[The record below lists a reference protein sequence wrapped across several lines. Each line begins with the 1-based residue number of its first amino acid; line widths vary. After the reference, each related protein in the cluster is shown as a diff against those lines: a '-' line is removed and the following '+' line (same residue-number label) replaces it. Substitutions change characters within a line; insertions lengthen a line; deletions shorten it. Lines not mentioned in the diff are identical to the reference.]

1 MAISMQDI
9 KELRELTGA
18 GLMEVKK
25 ALEEANGDKEAAVKA
40 IRLAGKKSLAKRED
54 RSTANG
60 LVMAKVLD
68 TADGQAGVMVELNSE
83 TDFVGKSP
91 KFVEAAEEIM
101 QALVDSGVSTRE
113 ELLEAKCGEATVKEK
128 VEEIGALFSEN
139 IVLGKVT
146 RIDGEAVTCYL
157 HYSSADLPA
166 QVGVLV
172 ATDKAGADVAHD
184 IALHIAAY
192 DPRFI
197 DREEVPQAELDK
209 ERETLREMTLKEGKP
224 EKIVDKIV
232 EGRMGSF
239 YKDNCLLDQDFAKD
253 PKKSV
258 GQIVKASGGKVTAFA
273 RFHVGS

>member
-25 ALEEANGDKEAAVKA
+25 ALEAANGDKDEAVKA

-60 LVMAKVLD
+60 LVMAKVVD
-68 TADGQAGVMVELNSE
+68 TDQCQAGVMLEMNSE

-91 KFVEAAEEIM
+91 KFVAAAEEIL
-101 QALVDSGVSTRE
+101 QALVDSAVSTRE
-113 ELLEAKCGEATVKEK
+113 ELLEAKCGEGTVQDK
-128 VEEIGALFSEN
+128 VEEIGALFSEH

-146 RIDGEAVTCYL
+146 RVEGEAVTSYL

-172 ATDKAGADVAHD
+172 ATDKAGEEVAHD
-184 IALHIAAY
+184 IALHVAAY
-192 DPRFI
+192 SPRFI
-197 DREEVPQAELDK
+197 DREEVPQEELDK
-209 ERETLREMTLKEGKP
+209 ERETLREMTIKEGKP

-253 PKKSV
+253 PKQTV
-258 GQIVKASGGKVTAFA
+258 GQIVKAAGGKVTAFA

>member
-60 LVMAKVLD
+60 LVTAKVLD

-113 ELLEAKCGEATVKEK
+113 ELLAAKCGEGTVKEK

-146 RIDGEAVTCYL
+146 RIEGE
-157 HYSSADLPA
+157 
-166 QVGVLV
+166 VGVLV

>member
-113 ELLEAKCGEATVKEK
+113 ELLEAKCGEGTVKEK
-128 VEEIGALFSEN
+128 VEEIGALFS
-139 IVLGKVT
+139 
-146 RIDGEAVTCYL
+146 
-157 HYSSADLPA
+157 
-166 QVGVLV
+166 
-172 ATDKAGADVAHD
+172 
-184 IALHIAAY
+184 
-192 DPRFI
+192 
-197 DREEVPQAELDK
+197 
-209 ERETLREMTLKEGKP
+209 
-224 EKIVDKIV
+224 
-232 EGRMGSF
+232 
-239 YKDNCLLDQDFAKD
+239 
-253 PKKSV
+253 
-258 GQIVKASGGKVTAFA
+258 
-273 RFHVGS
+273 